1 MPSPVPQFARMLT
14 ALAAN
19 LAKTEAH
26 ATAHKIAPEALL
38 QARLFPDMYPLV
50 KQVQLACD
58 FAARAS
64 ARLAGAEIR
73 SFDDTEVSFA
83 DLQARIRT
91 ALDYIATF
99 APGRYADADN
109 RSITLKQQGGDRV
122 MSGAEYLT
130 LFAQP
135 HFFFHVTAAHCILRA
150 KGVDIGKSDFMG
162 A

>member
-1 MPSPVPQFARMLT
+1 MLSPVAQFSQMLE
-14 ALAAN
+14 ALSAI
-19 LAKTEAH
+19 LAKAEAH
-26 ATAHKIAPEALL
+26 ATAGKIAPEALL
-38 QARLFPDMYPLV
+38 QARLFPDMYTLT

-58 FAARAS
+58 FAARAC

-73 SFDDTEVSFA
+73 SFADTEVSFA

-99 APGRYADADN
+99 APGLYADADN

-122 MSGAEYLT
+122 MSGADYLA

-150 KGVDIGKSDFMG
+150 KGIALGKSDFMG
-162 A
+162 Q

>member
-19 LAKTEAH
+19 LAKAEAH

-73 SFDDTEVSFA
+73 TFDDTEVSFA

-99 APGRYADADN
+99 APGLYADADS

-122 MSGAEYLT
+122 MSGADYLA